1 MTAFE
6 EGFIAGYLL
15 HNKSPAVP
23 VIESLTVTANGTYTA
38 PDGTDGYS
46 PVNVKVPDKYDKGY
60 SDGFSKAMDIISG
73 HAPDEDVEGGG
84 GTYSFEGGAV
94 PGLNENQVGQ
104 IAKSLVAATGTA
116 YITDTV
122 HGKTIKYGTVYRSES
137 DDWLLLLE
145 LYDSKTGNRIDS
157 SSGSWN
163 DSRGGGTDDIRIS
176 DISIFRGYYMGVA
189 VNWHKYNAPPG
200 YSTDASHN
208 VSWINDNVTPS
219 FVVSGS
225 APAFSA

>member
-1 MTAFE
+1 MTFAE
-6 EGFIAGYLL
+6 AAMIMMSGEGS
-15 HNKSPAVP
+15 K
-23 VIESLTVTANGTYTA
+23 VIQSLTVTANGTYTA
-38 PDGTDGYS
+38 PEGVDGYN
-46 PVNVKVPDKYDKGY
+46 PVYVKVPDKYDKGY

-122 HGKTIKYGTVYRSES
+122 HGKTVKYGTIYRSES

-145 LYDSKTGNRIDS
+145 LYDSKTGNCIDH
-157 SSGSWN
+157 SSGSWG
-163 DSRGGGTDDIRIS
+163 DYSGGTDDVRIS
-176 DISIFRGYYMGVA
+176 NISIFRGYNMGVS
-189 VNWHKYNAPPG
+189 VNWHKYNARPG
-200 YSTDASHN
+200 YATDASNN
-208 VSWINDNVTPS
+208 VYWINDNVTPS

-225 APAFSA
+225 APTFSA